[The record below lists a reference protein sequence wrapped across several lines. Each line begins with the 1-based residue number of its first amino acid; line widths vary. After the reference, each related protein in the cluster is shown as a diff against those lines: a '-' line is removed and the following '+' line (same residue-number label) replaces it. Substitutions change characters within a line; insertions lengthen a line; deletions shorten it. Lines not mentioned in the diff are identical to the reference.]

1 MGSDVSVVAF
11 GYGVGIALEAAEILQ
26 QQHNISCDVVNLR
39 TLRPLDTDAI
49 VETVKKTN
57 HLVTVETGWPQ
68 CGIGSEIIAQVTT
81 VKQDTNL

>member
-1 MGSDVSVVAF
+1 MSF

-26 QQHNISCDVVNLR
+26 QQHGISCDVLNLR
-39 TLRPLDTDAI
+39 TLRPLDTEAI

-68 CGIGSEIIAQVTT
+68 CGIGSEIIAQV
-81 VKQDTNL
+81 